1 MDKDCM
7 ASPGAKIVAIALY
20 YIVHAL
26 QSSTERLQ
34 QHVLQH

>member
-26 QSSTERLQ
+26 QMSTTTCIAALE
-34 QHVLQH
+34 